1 MYVCMCV
8 CMHVYTYIHTY
19 THAHAWRACSLVKIY
34 IATRPFAIATAA
46 SAGVVAAAVGVFGCL
61 GLRGQ
66 SICLDAWPVQQV
78 PLELPHLP
86 PAVASGSRPHREIR
100 NPQHDVLALPPR
112 VPPGND
118 LVAIGTR
125 FPFSD
130 SATAAAAK
138 VAAAAF

>member
-1 MYVCMCV
+1 MSSSLHDSHPGCWLLLLLLAGS
-8 CMHVYTYIHTY
+8 YTG
-19 THAHAWRACSLVKIY
+19 V
-34 IATRPFAIATAA
+34 P
-46 SAGVVAAAVGVFGCL
+46 VVAAAVGVFGCL